1 MSEQKTI
8 DRKKAD
14 ENTESKIEN
23 TDSWITVSENA
34 VFINIPV
41 EVAEKIPVSEY
52 TPENGETVK
61 RLVLVGSRKTLEK
74 LINGEKKGVPL
85 GYFKED

>member
-8 DRKKAD
+8 TRKKASEIKD
-14 ENTESKIEN
+14 SKIEN
-23 TDSWITVSENA
+23 SDSWITVSDTA

-52 TPENGETVK
+52 VDKEGMTLR

-74 LINGEKKGVPL
+74 LVNGEKRGVPL
-85 GYFKED
+85 GYFKE

>member
-8 DRKKAD
+8 IRKKASEIKD
-14 ENTESKIEN
+14 SKIEN
-23 TDSWITVSENA
+23 SDSWITLGENA

-52 TPENGETVK
+52 VDKEGMTLR

-74 LINGEKKGVPL
+74 LVNGEKKGVPL
-85 GYFKED
+85 GYFKE

>member
-1 MSEQKTI
+1 MTQKTI

-14 ENTESKIEN
+14 DNKESKIEN
-23 TDSWITVSENA
+23 SDSWITVSDNA

-52 TPENGETVK
+52 TNKEGITLK
-61 RLVLVGSRKTLEK
+61 RIVLVGSRKTLEK
-74 LINGEKKGVPL
+74 LVNGEKQGVPL
-85 GYFKED
+85 GYFTE

>member
-1 MSEQKTI
+1 MAEQKTI
-8 DRKKAD
+8 DRKKAG

-23 TDSWITVSENA
+23 SDSWITVSDKA

-52 TPENGETVK
+52 VNEEGITIK
-61 RLVLVGSRKTLEK
+61 RLVLVGSRATLEK
-74 LINGEKKGVPL
+74 LVNGEKKGVPL
-85 GYFKED
+85 GYFKE

>member
-23 TDSWITVSENA
+23 TDSWITVSDNA

-52 TPENGETVK
+52 TPEGGETVK

-74 LINGEKKGVPL
+74 LVNGEKKGVPL
-85 GYFKED
+85 GYFKE

>member
-1 MSEQKTI
+1 MGSQTTI

-23 TDSWITVSENA
+23 TDSWITLSENA

-74 LINGEKKGVPL
+74 LVKGEKKGVPL
-85 GYFKED
+85 GYFKE

>member
-1 MSEQKTI
+1 MAQKTI
-8 DRKKAD
+8 DRKEAD

-23 TDSWITVSENA
+23 SDSWITVSDKA

-52 TPENGETVK
+52 TNDEGVTIK

-74 LINGEKKGVPL
+74 LVNGEKKGVPL
-85 GYFKED
+85 GYFKE